1 MGALIE
7 KVIYL
12 AETAVLLVAIWKAFK
27 AYLGDDDIKK
37 TIKNFVM
44 VAIFLGAAPGLVDI
58 FLNLGETIVSPT
70 QAFVEFVAEG
80 VTAGL
85 EQ

>member
-1 MGALIE
+1 MDALIG
-7 KVIYL
+7 KIIYL
-12 AETAVLLVAIWKAFK
+12 AEIAVLLAAIWKACK
-27 AYLGDDDIKK
+27 AYWSDDDIKK
-37 TIKNFVM
+37 QIKNFVM
-44 VAIFLGAAPGLVDI
+44 IAIFLGAAPGLVDI

-80 VTAGL
+80 VTTGL

>member
-44 VAIFLGAAPGLVDI
+44 IAIFLGAAPGLVDI
-58 FLNLGETIVSPT
+58 FLSLGEAIVAPT
-70 QAFVEFVAEG
+70 ESIVNYVADS
-80 VTAGL
+80 VTNGL
-85 EQ
+85 ER